1 MNNTINQIINGDD
14 KNNNRP
20 MKTHVKQMVDLL
32 EELRFE
38 FNHKFDNVLK
48 PVFANTT
55 DTIDVLVLPNLKVLE
70 KLILV
75 ILRNKETITTNTLIE
90 LTGCAKQ
97 AVNRSLNN
105 LRNEGYV
112 KKIKASTYSIVNPN
126 IF

>member
-1 MNNTINQIINGDD
+1 MNDTINHIINGDD
-14 KNNNRP
+14 NNRP

-38 FNHKFDNVLK
+38 FNHKFDEVLK
-48 PVFANTT
+48 PVYTNTT
-55 DTIDVLVLPNLKVLE
+55 NTIDVLVLPNLKVLE